1 MKPAYYI
8 YLAVLL
14 ALGGLTWTVRHE
26 HSGKLEA
33 QQALHD
39 YKTQQAQAVAD
50 AVAVNEAK
58 HKQAEAN
65 NDAILNDLQGK
76 LDAAAASSNDLA
88 HRLSN
93 ALAASHHCP
102 VSSGGNQPPVATA
115 PGEPNPADAAQR
127 LTAAVGSYIE
137 ACDRDAARFSALQA
151 ELAPQL

>member
-1 MKPAYYI
+1 MTYI
-8 YLAVLL
+8 YLAILALL
-14 ALGGLTWTVRHE
+14 AALGWGVYHE
-26 HSGKLEA
+26 YNRAESVQRDYETYKA
-33 QQALHD
+33 MQQ
-39 YKTQQAQAVAD
+39 QAVAD

-76 LDAAAASSNDLA
+76 LSAAAASSNDLA

-102 VSSGGNQPPVATA
+102 VSSGGSQPPVATA